1 MIKRYRSLCSLC
13 AFMAILVSL
22 VAGTGCR
29 KESPITS
36 YNIPKEVAP
45 TVGSSDSGS
54 AASMNSQSNTTA
66 KGRMLAAI
74 VVEEPKAWFFKLMG
88 GDAPVARHVDGFREF
103 VASVKFADGV
113 PEWDLPKG
121 WKQQA
126 GSGMRFATLNV
137 GQPGLDVSVIA
148 LPSNQSVLE
157 NVNRWRAQLGQP
169 RVEESTLDESVEKI
183 DLANGENFAS
193 FVNIAGTL
201 SGDSMGMGMRAPFAN
216 SAGANSAGAGSKPPM
231 AGPPPSAG
239 GGSPPAAAAA
249 APQPGFEYQ
258 TPDGWELGRYGGM
271 RKIAFVMGDAEGD
284 GKAELTVT
292 TLGTAGSAV
301 LPNVNRWRGQLGL
314 PPTDEEGLAESLS
327 EIQVGDETA
336 TLVQLVAESAAPK
349 QAMMVALL
357 PRGPVT
363 WFFKLMGDAQTVE
376 SQKDSFEAFVNSV
389 KF

>member
-1 MIKRYRSLCSLC
+1 MITRYRSLC
-13 AFMAILVSL
+13 AFLAILVSL

-29 KESPITS
+29 KESQITS

-45 TVGSSDSGS
+45 TVGSSESGS
-54 AASMNSQSNTTA
+54 AVSVSGQSNATT
-66 KGRMLAAI
+66 KGRILAAI
-74 VVEEPKAWFFKLMG
+74 VVEEPKAWFFKLTG
-88 GDAPVARHVDGFREF
+88 GDEPVARHVDGFREF
-103 VASVKFADGV
+103 VASIKFADGV
-113 PEWDLPKG
+113 PEWNLPKG

-126 GSGMRFATLNV
+126 GSGLRFATLNV

-157 NVNRWRAQLGQP
+157 NVNRWRAQLRQS
-169 RVEESTLDESVEKI
+169 RVEESALDESVEKI
-183 DLANGENFAS
+183 DLASGENFAS

-201 SGDSMGMGMRAPFAN
+201 SGDSMGMGMQAPFA
-216 SAGANSAGAGSKPPM
+216 GGAGAGSKPPM

-239 GGSPPAAAAA
+239 GGRPPAAAAG

-271 RKIAFVMGDAEGD
+271 RKIAFVMGDAESD

-314 PPTDEEGLAESLS
+314 APTDEEGLADSIS
-327 EIQVGDETA
+327 EIQVGDEMA
-336 TLVQLVAESAAPK
+336 TLVKLVAESDAPK

-363 WFFKLMGDAQTVE
+363 WFFKLMGDAETIE
-376 SQKDSFEAFVNSV
+376 AEKENFEAFVNSV
-389 KF
+389 KYMQ